1 MGSKVKVTED
11 ISKMRL
17 QIDLD
22 VLLMVLQLSQM
33 RSKVTG
39 EGHRWVWS
47 TSVVSIKDKSIV
59 FLVGAVL
66 DLISSQRG
74 RDYNGKIY
82 CVTPAQYGV
91 RYTKWH
97 PDNRLTS
104 RCPCVSLLGSVRPA
118 GGSVVTLDLADKHR

>member
-39 EGHRWVWS
+39 EGHR
-47 TSVVSIKDKSIV
+47 
-59 FLVGAVL
+59 
-66 DLISSQRG
+66 
-74 RDYNGKIY
+74 
-82 CVTPAQYGV
+82 
-91 RYTKWH
+91 
-97 PDNRLTS
+97 
-104 RCPCVSLLGSVRPA
+104 
-118 GGSVVTLDLADKHR
+118 